1 MEWLKYHHLLYFWVV
16 ARERSIVKA
25 SEQLRSLET
34 SLGEQLFARVGCNL
48 ALAEMGQVV
57 FRDADEIFA
66 IGRELIDT
74 VQDWKSGQTDVI
86 DHDNVAMTAREPAAG

>member
-16 ARERSIVKA
+16 ARDRSIVKA

-57 FRDADEIFA
+57 FRYADEIFA
-66 IGRELIDT
+66 I
-74 VQDWKSGQTDVI
+74 DVI